1 MAAFRARIFV
11 DNGRGEVRQRALSAF
26 FEGECETRKNEAA
39 ACIGGT
45 KEGLKERISKN
56 LSLTQDSSSTLPR

>member
-1 MAAFRARIFV
+1 MATLRARIFV

-26 FEGECETRKNEAA
+26 FEGDCETRENETA

-45 KEGLKERISKN
+45 KEGLKERILKD
-56 LSLTQDSSSTLPR
+56 LSLTHY